1 MKQRFFAL
9 CIFTFVG
16 VGAFGQEFMLFS
28 GLQNNLNYNFSNRN
42 NYDSKSSMSAFV
54 GLQYKY
60 QNASNGHILLFGLNY
75 QQYGS
80 HEKIINGGLGSAL
93 IDSTKFN
100 KSVLKFDI
108 QPFGIHYENRA
119 FANIGMGFEYLVR
132 ESFKT
137 YRHSW
142 AMGGSSSSTIPF
154 TNENSSYSRKIVPI
168 VSGTAGVKILTN
180 EHLNAV
186 IQYQF
191 SLSITPELKYG
202 NTFKSYWMLGLS
214 IPLKEK

>member
-9 CIFTFVG
+9 CISIFLG
-16 VGAFGQEFMLFS
+16 VGAFGQEFMLLT
-28 GLQNNLNYNFSNRN
+28 GLQNNLYYNFSIRN
-42 NYDSKSSMSAFV
+42 YYKSKSSMSAFI

-60 QNASNGHILLFGLNY
+60 QNASNGHIILYGLNY

-80 HEKIINGGLGSAL
+80 YEKKINGGLGSAD

-100 KSVLKFDI
+100 KSILKFDI
-108 QPFGIHYENRA
+108 QPFGIHYENFA
-119 FANIGMGFEYLVR
+119 FANIGMGFEYLIS

-142 AMGGSSSSTIPF
+142 SMGGGSSSTIPY
-154 TNENSSYSRKIVPI
+154 TNENSNYSRKIVPLF
-168 VSGTAGVKILTN
+168 SGTAGIKILSN

-202 NTFKSYWMLGLS
+202 NSFKSFWMLGLS
-214 IPLKEK
+214 IPLKKK